1 MERKSER
8 AQSQT
13 TTLSSTKQKKKR
25 MESKSER
32 AQAQPTSL
40 SSTHSQKMERKSER
54 AQSPL
59 STLSSTDTQSQT
71 ERMERCEPPPHPIY
85 ANLKPGYSLTPKQRT
100 LVYEQ
105 LDKNGHPR
113 CQGRNTKGEQCGISR
128 NPKFYDQPSPIQASL
143 DDEDEDQQPHFKE
156 TTHEHTTIQPL
167 ERAMRPDSPT
177 HEQGLQEE
185 QKSDQQDE
193 ISIEQS
199 LADDQDTNLST
210 GPIPSSD
217 FTAPEEPHTDPNRC
231 KKARAESEKR
241 TSYATSSLDEIRA

>member
-13 TTLSSTKQKKKR
+13 TTLSSKKQQKK
-25 MESKSER
+25 
-32 AQAQPTSL
+32 
-40 SSTHSQKMERKSER
+40 KMERKSER
-54 AQSPL
+54 AQSPPSFWGARGCLFWCCVFKVFLNIRDSFGCGGWGCLPCSTALPAKLFCPLPWL
-59 STLSSTDTQSQT
+59 SLRD
-71 ERMERCEPPPHPIY
+71 
-85 ANLKPGYSLTPKQRT
+85 GY
-100 LVYEQ
+100 
-105 LDKNGHPR
+105 
-113 CQGRNTKGEQCGISR
+113 
-128 NPKFYDQPSPIQASL
+128 QPSPIQAIL
-143 DDEDEDQQPHFKE
+143 DDEDEDQQPHFKV

-210 GPIPSSD
+210 GPMPSSD
-217 FTAPEEPHTDPNRC
+217 FTAPEEPPTDPNRC
-231 KKARAESEKR
+231 KKARADSEKR
-241 TSYATSSLDEIRA
+241 TSYATSSLTEIGA

>member
-1 MERKSER
+1 
-8 AQSQT
+8 
-13 TTLSSTKQKKKR
+13 
-25 MESKSER
+25 MESKGES

-40 SSTHSQKMERKSER
+40 LSTVTHSQKMERKSER
-54 AQSPL
+54 AQSPP

-71 ERMERCEPPPHPIY
+71 ERMGRCEPPPHLRKSQAWLLSHTQTENTGIGLSGIGLSGAGCSGWGCLPCST
-85 ANLKPGYSLTPKQRT
+85 ALPAKLFCPLPWLSLRDGY
-100 LVYEQ
+100 
-105 LDKNGHPR
+105 
-113 CQGRNTKGEQCGISR
+113 
-128 NPKFYDQPSPIQASL
+128 
-143 DDEDEDQQPHFKE
+143 DEDEDQQPHFKE

-210 GPIPSSD
+210 GPMPASD
-217 FTAPEEPHTDPNRC
+217 F
-231 KKARAESEKR
+231 RA
-241 TSYATSSLDEIRA
+241 SYRSKPVH